1 MSRLNKNRE
10 DDMAMTELEVLAHV
24 DRGML
29 YLAVWDIPTEVLAE
43 RMHVSAQSILISCA
57 NRGIPIPDEGYW
69 LKVAAGAQPARPPLT
84 DHRPGPRGTSGTP
97 EDALKGNSDEPDA
110 EDLVTVIDR
119 TLGVGTVELIRNS
132 AHAIVI
138 DPDAELRPHLK
149 WQRDVCKSEASLNK
163 WLENNTTSW
172 RCLWSDA
179 SPSSV
184 PRICAILEAMGRAA
198 ERLGG
203 TYDENGFDVFGEH
216 VSVGVCEHLG
226 KYRKGQV
233 PSRTYNGLLS
243 LYVGRNVYKDYRK
256 KTLERDVPMAFANV
270 CVNAAQLAKS
280 RLDAHEEFI
289 RAKARYA
296 QRQTEIA
303 LENKRRQEFNRE
315 VDHYEQTLALA
326 EAHEEA
332 EKLRRYADAL
342 AQAGA
347 ADEALWVRA
356 KADWADPVTHADDAV
371 FGTEHTADGLAPKRL
386 QSLEFDIKEPVEEV
400 PFGLPDNG
408 PSPTL
413 AAFKELLR
421 QAQAQEATSE

>member
-1 MSRLNKNRE
+1 
-10 DDMAMTELEVLAHV
+10 
-24 DRGML
+24 
-29 YLAVWDIPTEVLAE
+29 
-43 RMHVSAQSILISCA
+43 
-57 NRGIPIPDEGYW
+57 
-69 LKVAAGAQPARPPLT
+69 
-84 DHRPGPRGTSGTP
+84 
-97 EDALKGNSDEPDA
+97 
-110 EDLVTVIDR
+110 
-119 TLGVGTVELIRNS
+119 
-132 AHAIVI
+132 
-138 DPDAELRPHLK
+138 
-149 WQRDVCKSEASLNK
+149 
-163 WLENNTTSW
+163 
-172 RCLWSDA
+172 
-179 SPSSV
+179 
-184 PRICAILEAMGRAA
+184 MGRAA

-216 VSVGVCEHLG
+216 VSVGVCAHLG

-296 QRQTEIA
+296 HRQTEIA